1 MAADAVAIEV
11 RGPARLPTTRSNR
24 ALLTDDSSEVIW
36 FRDCCRLRLQILP
49 SFLVCEVEWTQYP
62 LNPHRVLS
70 FFGPPA
76 NFAGKLVVAGKLV
89 LAGKLVVEVLV
100 NGLMIVE

>member
-1 MAADAVAIEV
+1 
-11 RGPARLPTTRSNR
+11 
-24 ALLTDDSSEVIW
+24 
-36 FRDCCRLRLQILP
+36 
-49 SFLVCEVEWTQYP
+49 
-62 LNPHRVLS
+62 VLS